1 MSKIIESKWAHIH
14 DTSYFL
20 RAEPH
25 RSKIIPG
32 ISIFYILTSRYI
44 EIIEIDTAL
53 RLKYAIE
60 YASSDVDHLA

>member
-1 MSKIIESKWAHIH
+1 MSKVIKSKWAHIY

-53 RLKYAIE
+53 RLKYAMC